1 MYRAPKV
8 PKFQKSWAPERIRG
22 LKMRG
27 RYQRFRPESSQTLQK
42 TLGIRCFQGPAPA
55 RPFLG
60 CGGAEVQRGTTMRD
74 HVDDD
79 RDNRDLRTDNGGP
92 DQREFWHEILL
103 RAE

>member
-27 RYQRFRPESSQTLQK
+27 RYQRFRPESSQTTQK
-42 TLGIRCFQGPAPA
+42 TLGIRCFRGPAPA
-55 RPFLG
+55 GPFLG
-60 CGGAEVQRGTTMRD
+60 GGGAEVQCGATVRN
-74 HVDDD
+74 HICDD
-79 RDNRDLRTDNGGP
+79 RHNGDLCADDRGP
-92 DQREFWHEILL
+92 DQGELGHEIFL